1 MDAKQEKMLKK
12 VLLKVEEGRK
22 LTNKE
27 KKLYKDYLD
36 THKPPFSPLEDEKLP
51 PEHDLTDFSLVT
63 RNKAVSDGRSI
74 KLEGFSITVYGKQLF
89 NDTDLKVAYPR
100 RYGLI
105 GHNGLGKSTLIKHIA
120 ERAIPIPE
128 ALDLLY
134 VEQEVPATELSVIDT
149 VLSANRERTE
159 LLLKQKKLLTE
170 IEDVSGTISE
180 ELFSTL
186 RDVEDELV
194 AIESDKEVS
203 IAKKVLHGLGFTDI
217 DAPTSSFSG
226 GWRMR
231 ISIAKALYRRPT
243 LLMLDEP
250 TSHLDLNAVIWLTN
264 YLSKWKRSLI
274 VVSHDRCFL
283 NMICQEIIEIRDQ
296 QLHYFT
302 GNYDRY
308 EREMAD
314 RRKKGAKEWKKLEK
328 KIEQM
333 RKKNTPRS
341 QINDYIKKSGIV
353 RPEKEYRMPI
363 KFPSV
368 SEVKG
373 SLISFEDVSFSY
385 TSTTP
390 TIFEDLTFGIRKE
403 DRIVFVGENGVG
415 KSTLLK
421 LIASKL
427 TPTAGTVTTNDRLRI
442 GYYDQHVSDALP
454 LDKTPIEHLLS
465 VNGSLTEHDVR
476 KELGII
482 GLAGS
487 DHKRLIGKLSGGQK
501 VRVALIQLMLD
512 RPNML
517 LLDEVTN
524 YLDMESIDSL
534 ITAINNYEGAVIMV
548 SHDMDLILRSE
559 AQLWMCQDKTII
571 QDISW
576 NDYCYQILDDE

>member
-1 MDAKQEKMLKK
+1 M
-12 VLLKVEEGRK
+12 
-22 LTNKE
+22 
-27 KKLYKDYLD
+27 
-36 THKPPFSPLEDEKLP
+36 
-51 PEHDLTDFSLVT
+51 
-63 RNKAVSDGRSI
+63 RS
-74 KLEGFSITVYGKQLF
+74 VYGKQLF

-120 ERAIPIPE
+120 ERDIPIPE
-128 ALDLLY
+128 TLDLLY

-159 LLLKQKKLLTE
+159 LLLKQKKLLTG
-170 IEDVSGTISE
+170 IEDIGETISE

-186 RDVEDELV
+186 REVEDELT
-194 AIESDKEVS
+194 AIESEKEVS

-328 KIEQM
+328 TIEQM
-333 RKKNTPRS
+333 RKRNTPRS
-341 QINDYIKKSGIV
+341 QII
-353 RPEKEYRMPI
+353 
-363 KFPSV
+363 
-368 SEVKG
+368 
-373 SLISFEDVSFSY
+373 
-385 TSTTP
+385 
-390 TIFEDLTFGIRKE
+390 
-403 DRIVFVGENGVG
+403 
-415 KSTLLK
+415 
-421 LIASKL
+421 
-427 TPTAGTVTTNDRLRI
+427 
-442 GYYDQHVSDALP
+442 
-454 LDKTPIEHLLS
+454 
-465 VNGSLTEHDVR
+465 
-476 KELGII
+476 
-482 GLAGS
+482 
-487 DHKRLIGKLSGGQK
+487 
-501 VRVALIQLMLD
+501 
-512 RPNML
+512 
-517 LLDEVTN
+517 
-524 YLDMESIDSL
+524 
-534 ITAINNYEGAVIMV
+534 
-548 SHDMDLILRSE
+548 
-559 AQLWMCQDKTII
+559 
-571 QDISW
+571 
-576 NDYCYQILDDE
+576 

>member
-1 MDAKQEKMLKK
+1 MDVKQEKMLKK
-12 VLLKVEEGRK
+12 ALVKVEEGRK

-27 KKLYKDYLD
+27 KKLYKEYQA
-36 THKPPFSPLEDEKLP
+36 THKPPSPPPEDEELL

-63 RNKAVSDGRSI
+63 RNKTISDGRSV

-89 NDTDLKVAYPR
+89 NDADLKVAYPR

-128 ALDLLY
+128 TLDLLY
-134 VEQEVPATELSVIDT
+134 VEQEVPATELSVLDT

-159 LLLKQKKLLTE
+159 LLLKQKRLLTE
-170 IEDVSGTISE
+170 IEDVGGTISD

-186 RDVEDELV
+186 RDVEDELT
-194 AIESDKEVS
+194 AIESEKEVS

-283 NMICQEIIEIRDQ
+283 NMVCQEIIEIRDQ

-308 EREMAD
+308 EREMDD
-314 RRKKGAKEWKKLEK
+314 RRKKGAKEWKKLERK
-328 KIEQM
+328 VEQM
-333 RKKNTPRS
+333 RKKNIPRS

-363 KFPSV
+363 KFPPV

-373 SLISFEDVSFSY
+373 SLISFKDVTFNY
-385 TSTTP
+385 TPTTP
-390 TIFEDLTFGIRKE
+390 TIFEELTFGIRKE

-421 LIASKL
+421 LIAEKL
-427 TPTAGTVTTNDRLRI
+427 TPTSGTVTTNERLRI

-454 LDKTPIEHLLS
+454 LDKTPIEYLLS

-482 GLAGS
+482 GLAGP

-534 ITAINNYEGAVIMV
+534 ITAINNYEGAIVMV

-559 AQLWMCQDKTII
+559 ARLWMCQDKGII

-576 NDYCYQILDDE
+576 DDYCYQVLDDE